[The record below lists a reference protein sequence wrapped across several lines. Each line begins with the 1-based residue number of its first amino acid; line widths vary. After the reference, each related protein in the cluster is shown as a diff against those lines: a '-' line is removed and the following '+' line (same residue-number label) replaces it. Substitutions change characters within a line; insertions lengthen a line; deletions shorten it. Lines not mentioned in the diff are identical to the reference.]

1 VEEKIVG
8 NKGTEAGTVEVAVD
22 DTREEVD
29 ISLPSEP
36 AGEESSS
43 SIGAA
48 EDKVERV
55 DIVFVLSMAF
65 DA

>member
-1 VEEKIVG
+1 M
-8 NKGTEAGTVEVAVD
+8 EVAVE

-43 SIGAA
+43 STGAA
-48 EDKVERV
+48 EDKVEGDGLIRV
-55 DIVFVLSMAF
+55 EIVFALSMAF